1 MLTWF
6 LNNIDVN
13 LKSYHFLHSFHLFSL
28 DISTQNVYFNCFSQ
42 CRLFDKFNND
52 KQISKYYIY
61 KPQIQLKLLFS
72 CLCNQNCWLQI
83 KKNVFIFVD
92 WCVIF
97 AKKLKFKKI
106 YFNALPMIILSGLL
120 FVYLFCI
127 RFKFLFKI
135 VKYEVVAW
143 CPMDIFSCLSK
154 S

>member
-1 MLTWF
+1 MLTCF

-13 LKSYHFLHSFHLFSL
+13 LKSYHFLHIYLFSL
-28 DISTQNVYFNCFSQ
+28 DISTQNVYFNCFSR

-72 CLCNQNCWLQI
+72 WLHL
-83 KKNVFIFVD
+83 KKMFSFLLTGVFL
-92 WCVIF
+92 F

-120 FVYLFCI
+120 FVHLFCI

-135 VKYEVVAW
+135 VNYEVVAW